1 MFLNKAYRLWSS
13 IIALV
18 IAIGLTGGA
27 FVASQLETEETAPA
41 TGAPSQSEAA
51 EVVRLKEDFPVEAG
65 TALFLVFTSESEL
78 TDSQV
83 ETINENIADLY
94 AEYTEI
100 PFAPQAE
107 VSEDGTTA
115 SAILPLEATNVVEER
130 SDRYKAVKDAAIAG
144 VSGVDLYL
152 TGPEGF
158 AEDISNVFAGAD
170 FTLLATTAGVVV
182 ILLLVTYRSPILW
195 IIPLLVVG
203 IADGL
208 AGAVSKK
215 VADMLG
221 TQLDGSVGGILS
233 VLVFGAGTNYA
244 LLIISRYRE
253 ELIRHESRAVAMA
266 NAVRG
271 TAPAILASGGT
282 VLIVM
287 ALLTFA
293 QVDGSRLLGLAG
305 LVGIAIAMIFGIGVL
320 PFALV
325 VFPRGIFWP
334 LTPKF
339 GVEPKRE
346 SMWKRAG
353 NAISRRPVIA
363 GLVSAIVVAGLAL
376 PALTVQVGL
385 TANERFLTKPDAVTG
400 IEILVDKFESFQ
412 GSSVTVLADDN
423 DVEAVQEYF
432 AGRDDIM
439 EIPAPEI
446 PAGVGGEIPAGVGS
460 EMPSGP
466 PVIAPAPA
474 EPTYS
479 TVGDSH
485 DGMTEITAKLD
496 YPTESEETAVA
507 IAAIRTDLDDI
518 GEGTAIVGGSDAA
531 VLDTRTAISA
541 DERLIFPSVL
551 LVVLLMLIIV
561 LRAVVAP
568 LILLATV
575 VASYFTAVGS
585 SWLLFQGIWGFPA
598 LDSNVFVQT
607 FLFLVALGIDYN
619 MFLMT
624 RVKEESEILVGGK
637 PVGIRTG
644 MINALGATGGV
655 ITSAGVL
662 LAAVFAVLGVLP
674 LITLT
679 QIGVIVC
686 VGVLIDTLLIRS
698 VVVPSL
704 TFLVGEKMWWPRKTG
719 VLAK

>member
-1 MFLNKAYRLWSS
+1 MFLNKTYRVWSS

-18 IAIGLTGGA
+18 IAIGLTAGA
-27 FVASQLETEETAPA
+27 FLASQLETVETAPE

-51 EVVRLKEDFPVEAG
+51 EVSRLKKEFPVESG
-65 TALFLVFTSESEL
+65 TALFLVYTSESKL
-78 TDSQV
+78 SDSQI
-83 ETINENIADLY
+83 ETINDNLVDIY
-94 AEYTEI
+94 AEHTDI
-100 PFAPQAE
+100 PFAPQAQ

-115 SAILPLEATNVVEER
+115 SAIVPLEATNAVEVRSER
-130 SDRYKAVKDAAIAG
+130 YNAIEEAAGAG

-152 TGPEGF
+152 SGPEGF

-195 IIPLLVVG
+195 IIPLAVVG
-203 IADGL
+203 IADAL

-221 TQLDGSVGGILS
+221 TQLDASVGGILS

-334 LTPKF
+334 LAPKF

-353 NAISRRPVIA
+353 HAIARRPVIA

-385 TANERFLTKPDAVTG
+385 TANERFLTKPGAVTG

-412 GSSVTVLADDN
+412 GSSITVLADDN

-432 AGRDDIM
+432 ADRDDIM

-466 PVIAPAPA
+466 PVIAPA
-474 EPTYS
+474 EPTFS

-507 IAAIRTDLDDI
+507 IAEIRTDLDSI
-518 GEGTAIVGGSDAA
+518 GEGTALVGGSDAT
-531 VLDTRTAISA
+531 VLDTRTAIA
-541 DERLIFPSVL
+541 EDERLIFPAVL

-561 LRAVVAP
+561 LRAIVAP

-598 LDSNVFVQT
+598 LDGIVFVQT

-704 TFLVGEKMWWPRKTG
+704 TFLVGEIMWWPRKTG
-719 VLAK
+719 VLTK

>member
-18 IAIGLTGGA
+18 IAFALAGGA
-27 FVASQLETEETAPA
+27 FVASQLESVETAPE
-41 TGAPSQSEAA
+41 TGAPSKSEAA
-51 EVVRLKEDFPVEAG
+51 EVSKLKEDFPVEAG
-65 TALFLVFTSESEL
+65 TALFLVFTSESDL
-78 TDSQV
+78 TESQIT
-83 ETINENIADLY
+83 TINENIADIY
-94 AEYTEI
+94 ADHTEI
-100 PFAPQAE
+100 PFAPTAE
-107 VSEDGTTA
+107 ISDDGTTA
-115 SAILPLEATNVVEER
+115 GAIVPLEATNVVDVRSER
-130 SDRYKAVKDAAIAG
+130 YNEIKDAAAAG
-144 VSGVDLYL
+144 LTGVDLYL

-170 FTLLATTAGVVV
+170 ITLLATTAGVVV

-195 IIPLLVVG
+195 IIPLVVVG
-203 IADGL
+203 LGDAL
-208 AGAVSKK
+208 AGAVAKK

-221 TQLDGSVGGILS
+221 TQLDASVGGILS

-253 ELIRHESRAVAMA
+253 ELIKTVNRAEAMA
-266 NAVRG
+266 AAVRG
-271 TAPAILASGGT
+271 TAGAILASGGT

-287 ALLTFA
+287 AVLTFA
-293 QVDGSRLLGLAG
+293 QVDGSRLLGIAG
-305 LVGIAIAMIFGIGVL
+305 LVGIAVAMIFGIGIL
-320 PFALV
+320 PFALAV
-325 VFPRGIFWP
+325 WPRGIFWP

-339 GVEPKRE
+339 GVAPKRE

-353 NAISRRPVIA
+353 LSIAKRPVLA
-363 GLVSAIVVAGLAL
+363 GVASALLALGLAA

-412 GSSVTVLADDN
+412 GSSVTILASDD
-423 DVEAVQEYF
+423 DVEAVQDYL
-432 AGRDDIM
+432 ADRNDIM
-439 EIPAPEI
+439 EVPAPVIPPIVGAEI
-446 PAGVGGEIPAGVGS
+446 PA
-460 EMPSGP
+460 GP
-466 PVIAPAPA
+466 PVIAPGPV
-474 EPTYS
+474 EPSFS

-485 DGMTEITAKLD
+485 GGMTEITAKLD
-496 YPTESEETAVA
+496 YPTESDDTA
-507 IAAIRTDLDDI
+507 AAIREIRADLDSI
-518 GEGTAIVGGSDAA
+518 GDGTAILGGSDAA
-531 VLDTRTAISA
+531 VVDTKDAISA
-541 DERLIFPSVL
+541 DEKLIFPTVL
-551 LVVLLMLIIV
+551 AVVFLMLVVV

-568 LILLATV
+568 LLLLATV
-575 VASYFTAVGS
+575 VASYFTAVGT

-624 RVKEESEILVGGK
+624 RVKEESEVLINGK
-637 PVGIRTG
+637 PAGIIAG
-644 MINALGATGGV
+644 MTNALGATGGV

-686 VGVLIDTLLIRS
+686 VGVLLDTLLIRT

-704 TFLVGEKMWWPRKTG
+704 TFLIGEKMWWPRKTG
-719 VLAK
+719 VLTK

>member
-18 IAIGLTGGA
+18 ISFALAGGA
-27 FVASQLETEETAPA
+27 FVASQLESVETAPE
-41 TGAPSQSEAA
+41 TGAPSKSEAA
-51 EVVRLKEDFPVEAG
+51 EVSRLKEDFPVEAG
-65 TALFLVFTSESEL
+65 TALFLVFTGDSDLTESQI
-78 TDSQV
+78 T
-83 ETINENIADLY
+83 TINENIADIY
-94 AEYTEI
+94 AEHTEI
-100 PFAPQAE
+100 PFAPTAE
-107 VSEDGTTA
+107 ISEDGTTA
-115 SAILPLEATNVVEER
+115 GAIVPLEATNVVDER
-130 SDRYKAVKDAAIAG
+130 SERYNAIKESAAAG
-144 VSGVDLYL
+144 LTGVDLYL

-170 FTLLATTAGVVV
+170 ITLLATTAGVVV

-203 IADGL
+203 IGDAL
-208 AGAVSKK
+208 AGAVAKK

-221 TQLDGSVGGILS
+221 TQLDASVGGILS

-253 ELIRHESRAVAMA
+253 ELIKTENRADAMA
-266 NAVRG
+266 AAVRG
-271 TAPAILASGGT
+271 TSGAILASGGT

-287 ALLTFA
+287 AVLTLA
-293 QVDGSRLLGLAG
+293 QVDGSRLLGIAG
-305 LVGIAIAMIFGIGVL
+305 LVGIAVAMIFGIGIL
-320 PFALV
+320 PFALAV
-325 VFPRGIFWP
+325 WPRGIFWP

-339 GVEPKRE
+339 GVAPKRE

-353 NAISRRPVIA
+353 LAIAKRPVLA
-363 GLVSAIVVAGLAL
+363 GVASALLALGLAA

-412 GSSVTVLADDN
+412 GSSVTILASDD
-423 DVEAVQEYF
+423 DVEAVQTYLAE
-432 AGRDDIM
+432 RDDIM
-439 EIPAPEI
+439 EVPAPVMPPMVGAEG
-446 PAGVGGEIPAGVGS
+446 AGAPV
-460 EMPSGP
+460 
-466 PVIAPAPA
+466 VIAPMPVPPA
-474 EPTYS
+474 YS

-485 DGMTEITAKLD
+485 DGLTEITAKLE
-496 YPTESEETAVA
+496 YATESAETA
-507 IAAIRTDLDDI
+507 AAIDEIRADLDDI
-518 GEGTAIVGGSDAA
+518 GNGDAILGGSDAA
-531 VLDTRTAISA
+531 VVDTKAAISA
-541 DERLIFPSVL
+541 DEKLIFPTVL
-551 LVVLLMLIIV
+551 AVVFLMLVIV

-568 LILLATV
+568 LLLLATV
-575 VASYFTAVGS
+575 VASYFTAVGT

-624 RVKEESEILVGGK
+624 RVKEESEVLVNGK
-637 PVGIRTG
+637 PAGIIAG
-644 MINALGATGGV
+644 MTNALGATGGV

-686 VGVLIDTLLIRS
+686 VGVLLDTLLIRT

-704 TFLVGEKMWWPRKTG
+704 TFLIGEKMWWPRKTG
-719 VLAK
+719 VLTK

>member
-18 IAIGLTGGA
+18 ISFALAGGA
-27 FVASQLETEETAPA
+27 FVLSQLESVETAPE
-41 TGAPSQSEAA
+41 TGAPSKSEAA
-51 EVVRLKEDFPVEAG
+51 QVARMTEAFPTASG
-65 TALFLVFTSESEL
+65 TAIFLVYTSSSDL
-78 TDSQV
+78 SDSQI
-83 ETINENIADLY
+83 ETINENIADIY
-94 AEYTEI
+94 AEHTEI
-100 PFAPQAE
+100 PFAPSAE
-107 VSEDGTTA
+107 ISEDGTTA
-115 SAILPLEATNVVEER
+115 SAIVPLTATNVVDER
-130 SDRYKAVKDAAIAG
+130 SERYNDIKDTAG
-144 VSGVDLYL
+144 NGLTGVDLYL

-195 IIPLLVVG
+195 IIPLVVVG
-203 IADGL
+203 IADAL
-208 AGAVSKK
+208 AGTVAKK

-221 TQLDGSVGGILS
+221 TQLDASVGGILS

-253 ELIRHESRAVAMA
+253 ELIKHDERAVAMA

-287 ALLTFA
+287 AVLTLA
-293 QVDGSRLLGLAG
+293 QVDGSRLLGIAG
-305 LVGIAIAMIFGIGVL
+305 LVGIAVAMIFGIGVL

-325 VFPRGIFWP
+325 IWRRGIFWP
-334 LTPKF
+334 LAPKF

-353 NAISRRPVIA
+353 LSIAKRPVIA
-363 GLVSAIVVAGLAL
+363 GVASALLALGLAA
-376 PALTVQVGL
+376 PALSVQVGL
-385 TANERFLTKPDAVTG
+385 TANERFLSKPPAVTG

-412 GSSVTVLADDN
+412 GSSINVLAHDE
-423 DVEAVQEYF
+423 DVEEVQDYF
-432 AGRDDIM
+432 EGRSDLM
-439 EIPAPEI
+439 EVPVVAPPPIVGIPGAP
-446 PAGVGGEIPAGVGS
+446 V
-460 EMPSGP
+460 
-466 PVIAPAPA
+466 VIT
-474 EPTYS
+474 PTPELPKFS
-479 TVGDSH
+479 TAGDSY
-485 DGMTEITAKLD
+485 GGWTLITAKID
-496 YPTESEETAVA
+496 HPTESDETAD
-507 IAAIRTDLDDI
+507 AIREIRADLDAI
-518 GEGTAIVGGSDAA
+518 GDGKALVGGSDAA
-531 VLDTRTAISA
+531 VVDTKDAIVA
-541 DERLIFPSVL
+541 DEGLIFPSVL
-551 LVVLLMLIIV
+551 AVVFLMLVIV
-561 LRAVVAP
+561 LRALVAP
-568 LILLATV
+568 LLLLATV
-575 VASYFTAVGS
+575 VASYFTAVGT

-624 RVKEESEILVGGK
+624 RVKEESELVVNGK
-637 PVGIRTG
+637 PAGIIAG
-644 MINALGATGGV
+644 MTNALGATGGV

-686 VGVLIDTLLIRS
+686 VGVLLDTLLIRT

-704 TFLVGEKMWWPRKTG
+704 TFLIGEKMWWPRKTG
-719 VLAK
+719 VLTK

>member
-18 IAIGLTGGA
+18 IAFALAGGA
-27 FVASQLETEETAPA
+27 FVASQLESVETAPE
-41 TGAPSQSEAA
+41 TGAPSKSEAA
-51 EVVRLKEDFPVEAG
+51 EVSRLKEDFPVEAG
-65 TALFLVFTSESEL
+65 TAMFLVFTSESDL
-78 TDSQV
+78 TESQIT
-83 ETINENIADLY
+83 TINDNIAEIY
-94 AEYTEI
+94 ADHTEI
-100 PFAPQAE
+100 PFAPTAE
-107 VSEDGTTA
+107 ISEDGTTA
-115 SAILPLEATNVVEER
+115 GAIVPLEATNVVDER
-130 SDRYKAVKDAAIAG
+130 SERYNDIKDVAAAG
-144 VSGVDLYL
+144 LTGVDLYL

-170 FTLLATTAGVVV
+170 ITLLATTAGVVV

-195 IIPLLVVG
+195 IIPLVVVG
-203 IADGL
+203 LGDAL
-208 AGAVSKK
+208 AGAVAKK

-221 TQLDGSVGGILS
+221 TQLDASVGGILS

-253 ELIRHESRAVAMA
+253 ELIKTVNRAEAMA
-266 NAVRG
+266 AAVRG
-271 TAPAILASGGT
+271 TAGAILASGGT

-287 ALLTFA
+287 AVLTFA
-293 QVDGSRLLGLAG
+293 QVDGSRLLGIAG
-305 LVGIAIAMIFGIGVL
+305 LVGIAVAMIFGIGIL
-320 PFALV
+320 PFALAV
-325 VFPRGIFWP
+325 WPRGIFWP

-339 GVEPKRE
+339 GVAPKRE

-353 NAISRRPVIA
+353 LAIAKRPALA
-363 GLVSAIVVAGLAL
+363 GVASALLALGLAA

-412 GSSVTVLADDN
+412 GSSLTILASDD
-423 DVEAVQEYF
+423 DVDAVQEYL
-432 AGRDDIM
+432 ADRDDIM
-439 EIPAPEI
+439 EVPAPVIPPIVGAEI
-446 PAGVGGEIPAGVGS
+446 PA
-460 EMPSGP
+460 GP
-466 PVIAPAPA
+466 PVIAPGPVEPA
-474 EPTYS
+474 FS

-485 DGMTEITAKLD
+485 DGLTEITAKLD
-496 YPTESEETAVA
+496 YATESDDTA
-507 IAAIRTDLDDI
+507 AAIREIRADLDSVGD
-518 GEGTAIVGGSDAA
+518 GTAILGGSDAA
-531 VLDTRTAISA
+531 VVDTKDAISA
-541 DERLIFPSVL
+541 DEKLIFPTVL
-551 LVVLLMLIIV
+551 AVVFLMLVVV

-568 LILLATV
+568 LLLLATV
-575 VASYFTAVGS
+575 VASYFTAVGT

-624 RVKEESEILVGGK
+624 RVKEESEVLINGK
-637 PVGIRTG
+637 PAGIIAG
-644 MINALGATGGV
+644 MTNALGATGGV

-686 VGVLIDTLLIRS
+686 VGVLLDTLLIRT

-704 TFLVGEKMWWPRKTG
+704 TFLIGEKMWWPRKTG
-719 VLAK
+719 VLTK

>member
-27 FVASQLETEETAPA
+27 FVASQLESEETAPA
-41 TGAPSQSEAA
+41 VGAPSQSEAA
-51 EVVRLKEDFPVEAG
+51 EVAALKEEFPVEAG

-78 TDSQV
+78 SESQI
-83 ETINENIADLY
+83 ETINENLADLY

-107 VSEDGTTA
+107 VSDDGTTA
-115 SAILPLEATNVVEER
+115 SAILPLEATNVVEDRSER
-130 SDRYKAVKDAAIAG
+130 YDDVKATASAG
-144 VSGVDLYL
+144 VTGVDLYL
-152 TGPEGF
+152 SGPEGF
-158 AEDISNVFAGAD
+158 AEDISNVFAGAN

-203 IADGL
+203 IADFL
-208 AGAVSKK
+208 ASSVSKK

-221 TQLDGSVGGILS
+221 TQLDGSVSGILS

-253 ELIRHESRAVAMA
+253 ELIRNESRAEAMA
-266 NAVRG
+266 KAVRG

-282 VLIVM
+282 VLFVM
-287 ALLTFA
+287 AVLTFA

-325 VFPRGIFWP
+325 VWPRGIFWP

-353 NAISRRPVIA
+353 HAISRRPVIA
-363 GLVSAIVVAGLAL
+363 GLGSTLLVVGLAL

-385 TANERFLTKPDAVTG
+385 TANERFISKPDAVTG

-412 GSSVTVLADDN
+412 GSSVTVLVDDS
-423 DVEAVQEYF
+423 DVDAVQEYF
-432 AGRDDIM
+432 ADRDDIM
-439 EIPAPEI
+439 EVPAPQ
-446 PAGVGGEIPAGVGS
+446 IPAGVGS
-460 EMPSGP
+460 EIPAGP
-466 PVIAPAPA
+466 PVIAPGPV
-474 EPTYS
+474 EPSYS

-485 DGMTEITAKLD
+485 DGLTEVTAKLD
-496 YPTESEETAVA
+496 YPTESDATA
-507 IAAIRTDLDDI
+507 AAISEIRADLDGI
-518 GEGTAIVGGSDAA
+518 GDGTALVGGSDAA
-531 VLDTRTAISA
+531 VLDTRAAISA

-551 LVVLLMLIIV
+551 IVVLLMLIIV

-575 VASYFTAVGS
+575 VGSYFTAVGV

-624 RVKEESEILVGGK
+624 RVKEESEVLVGGK
-637 PVGIRTG
+637 PVGIRKG

-686 VGVLIDTLLIRS
+686 VGVLIDTLLIRT

>member
-1 MFLNKAYRLWSS
+1 MFLNKTYRLWSS
-13 IIALV
+13 LIALV
-18 IAIGLTGGA
+18 IAVALTGAA
-27 FVASQLETEETAPA
+27 FVASQLELVETAPE

-51 EVVRLKEDFPVEAG
+51 EVSRLKKEFPVESG
-65 TALFLVFTSESEL
+65 TALVLVYTSESKLSDSEL
-78 TDSQV
+78 
-83 ETINENIADLY
+83 ETINDNLADIY
-94 AEYTEI
+94 AEHTDI

-115 SAILPLEATNVVEER
+115 SAIVPLEATNAVEER
-130 SDRYKAVKDAAIAG
+130 SERYNDIEEAAGAG
-144 VSGVDLYL
+144 VTGVDLFL
-152 TGPEGF
+152 SGPEGF

-195 IIPLLVVG
+195 IIPLAVVG
-203 IADGL
+203 IADAL
-208 AGAVSKK
+208 AGSVSKK

-221 TQLDGSVGGILS
+221 TQLDASVGGILS

-253 ELIRHESRAVAMA
+253 ELIRHENRAVAMA

-346 SMWKRAG
+346 SLWKRAG
-353 NAISRRPVIA
+353 HAISRRPVIA
-363 GLVSAIVVAGLAL
+363 GVGSAVLVLGLAL

-385 TANERFLTKPDAVTG
+385 TANERFLTKPGAVTG

-412 GSSVTVLADDN
+412 GSSVTVLASDN
-423 DVEAVQEYF
+423 DVDAVQDYF
-432 AGRDDIM
+432 ADRHDIM
-439 EIPAPEI
+439 EIPAPQI

-460 EMPSGP
+460 EMPAGP
-466 PVIAPAPA
+466 PVIAPAPL
-474 EPTYS
+474 EPTFS

-496 YPTESEETAVA
+496 YPTESDETAAA
-507 IAAIRTDLDDI
+507 IAEIRTDLDGI
-518 GEGTAIVGGSDAA
+518 GAGNALVGGSDAI
-531 VLDTRTAISA
+531 VLDTRTAIAA
-541 DERLIFPSVL
+541 DERLIFPAVL

-561 LRAVVAP
+561 LRAIVAP

-575 VASYFTAVGS
+575 VASYFTAVGA

-598 LDSNVFVQT
+598 LDGIVFVQT

-704 TFLVGEKMWWPRKTG
+704 TFLVGEKMWWPRKSG
-719 VLAK
+719 VLTK

>member
-18 IAIGLTGGA
+18 ISFALAGGA
-27 FVASQLETEETAPA
+27 FALSQLKSVETAPE
-41 TGAPSQSEAA
+41 TGAPSKSEAA
-51 EVVRLKEDFPVEAG
+51 QVARMTEAFPSAAG
-65 TALFLVFTSESEL
+65 TAVFLVFTSDSDLSES
-78 TDSQV
+78 QI
-83 ETINENIADLY
+83 ETINENVATIYADH
-94 AEYTEI
+94 TEI
-100 PFAPQAE
+100 PFAPKAE
-107 VSEDGTTA
+107 ISEDGTTA
-115 SAILPLEATNVVEER
+115 SAIVPLTKTNVVDER
-130 SDRYKAVKDAAIAG
+130 SERYDDIKATAG
-144 VSGVDLYL
+144 SGLSGVDLYL

-195 IIPLLVVG
+195 IVPLLVVG
-203 IADGL
+203 LADAL
-208 AGAVSKK
+208 AGTVSKK

-221 TQLDGSVGGILS
+221 TQLDASVGGILS

-253 ELIRHESRAVAMA
+253 ELIKNENRAVAMA

-287 ALLTFA
+287 AVLTLA

-305 LVGIAIAMIFGIGVL
+305 LVGIAVAMIFGIVVL

-325 VFPRGIFWP
+325 IWPRGIFWP

-339 GVEPKRE
+339 GIAPKRE
-346 SMWKRAG
+346 SIWKRAG
-353 NAISRRPVIA
+353 LAIAKRP
-363 GLVSAIVVAGLAL
+363 VVAGVASALIAVILAV
-376 PALTVQVGL
+376 PALGIKVGL
-385 TANERFLTKPDAVTG
+385 TANERFLSKPDAVTG

-412 GSSVTVLADDN
+412 GSSITVLAHDE
-423 DVEAVQEYF
+423 DV
-432 AGRDDIM
+432 AGIQSYLEDRGDLM
-439 EIPAPEI
+439 EIPAPIVPTEFAGPAMGAPVANPII
-446 PAGVGGEIPAGVGS
+446 PA
-460 EMPSGP
+460 
-466 PVIAPAPA
+466 
-474 EPTYS
+474 PTFS
-479 TVGDSH
+479 TAGDSF
-485 DGMTEITAKLD
+485 GGWTVITGKLD
-496 YPTESEETAVA
+496 YPTESEETGTA
-507 IAAIRTDLDDI
+507 IREIRTDLDGI
-518 GEGTAIVGGSDAA
+518 GDGKAILGGSDAA
-531 VLDTRTAISA
+531 VVDTKDAIVA
-541 DERLIFPSVL
+541 DEALIFPSVL
-551 LVVLLMLIIV
+551 GIVFIMLVVV
-561 LRAVVAP
+561 LRALVAP
-568 LILLATV
+568 LLLLATV

-624 RVKEESEILVGGK
+624 RVKEESELLIKGK
-637 PVGIRTG
+637 PAGIIAG
-644 MINALGATGGV
+644 MTNALGATGGV

-686 VGVLIDTLLIRS
+686 VGVLLDTLLIRT

-704 TFLVGEKMWWPRKTG
+704 TFLIGEKMWWPRKTG
-719 VLAK
+719 VLTK

>member
-18 IAIGLTGGA
+18 IAIGLTAGA
-27 FVASQLETEETAPA
+27 FIASQLESEETAPA
-41 TGAPSQSEAA
+41 VGAPSQSEAA
-51 EVVRLKEDFPVEAG
+51 EVAALKEEFPVEAG

-78 TDSQV
+78 SESQI
-83 ETINENIADLY
+83 ETINENLADLY

-107 VSEDGTTA
+107 VSDDGTTA
-115 SAILPLEATNVVEER
+115 SAILPLEATNVVEDRSER
-130 SDRYKAVKDAAIAG
+130 YDDVKATASAG
-144 VSGVDLYL
+144 VTGVDLYL
-152 TGPEGF
+152 SGPEGF
-158 AEDISNVFAGAD
+158 AEDISNVFAGAN

-203 IADGL
+203 IADFL
-208 AGAVSKK
+208 ASSVSKK

-221 TQLDGSVGGILS
+221 TQLDGSVSGILS

-253 ELIRHESRAVAMA
+253 ELIRNESRAEAMA
-266 NAVRG
+266 KAVRG

-282 VLIVM
+282 VLFVM
-287 ALLTFA
+287 AVLTFA

-325 VFPRGIFWP
+325 VWPRGIFWP

-353 NAISRRPVIA
+353 HAISRRPVIA
-363 GLVSAIVVAGLAL
+363 GLGSTLLVVGLAL

-385 TANERFLTKPDAVTG
+385 TANERFISKPDAVTG

-412 GSSVTVLADDN
+412 GSSVTVLVDDS
-423 DVEAVQEYF
+423 DVDAVQEYF
-432 AGRDDIM
+432 ADRDDIM
-439 EIPAPEI
+439 EVPAPQ
-446 PAGVGGEIPAGVGS
+446 IPAGVGS
-460 EMPSGP
+460 QIPAGP
-466 PVIAPAPA
+466 PVVAPGPV
-474 EPTYS
+474 EPSYS

-485 DGMTEITAKLD
+485 DGLTEVTAKLD
-496 YPTESEETAVA
+496 YPTESDATA
-507 IAAIRTDLDDI
+507 AAISEIRVDLDSI
-518 GEGTAIVGGSDAA
+518 GDGTALVGGSDAA
-531 VLDTRTAISA
+531 VLDTRAAISA

-551 LVVLLMLIIV
+551 IVVLLMLIIV

-575 VASYFTAVGS
+575 VGSYFTAVGV

-624 RVKEESEILVGGK
+624 RVKEESEVLVGGK
-637 PVGIRTG
+637 PVGIRKG

-686 VGVLIDTLLIRS
+686 VGVLIDTLLIRT

>member
-1 MFLNKAYRLWSS
+1 MFLNKAYRLWTS

-18 IAIGLTGGA
+18 ISFALAGGA
-27 FVASQLETEETAPA
+27 FALSKLESVETAPE
-41 TGAPSQSEAA
+41 TGAPSKSEAA
-51 EVVRLKEDFPVEAG
+51 QVSRMTAAFPSAAG
-65 TALFLVFTSESEL
+65 TAMFLVFTSESDLSE
-78 TDSQV
+78 SQIEV
-83 ETINENIADLY
+83 INENIADIY
-94 AEYTEI
+94 DEHTEI
-100 PFAPQAE
+100 PFAPTAE
-107 VSEDGTTA
+107 ISEDGTTA
-115 SAILPLEATNVVEER
+115 SAIVPLSKTNVVEDR
-130 SDRYKAVKDAAIAG
+130 SDRYDDIKATAAAG
-144 VSGVDLYL
+144 LTGIDLYL

-170 FTLLATTAGVVV
+170 ITLLATTAGVVV

-195 IIPLLVVG
+195 IVPLLVVG
-203 IADGL
+203 VADAL
-208 AGAVSKK
+208 AGTVSKK

-221 TQLDGSVGGILS
+221 TQLDASVGGILS

-253 ELIRHESRAVAMA
+253 ELIKNESRAIAMA

-287 ALLTFA
+287 AVLTLA

-305 LVGIAIAMIFGIGVL
+305 LVGIAVAMIFGIGVL
-320 PFALV
+320 PFALAV
-325 VFPRGIFWP
+325 WPRGIFWP

-346 SMWKRAG
+346 SVWKRAG
-353 NAISRRPVIA
+353 LAIAKRP
-363 GLVSAIVVAGLAL
+363 VVAGIASALLAVIL
-376 PALTVQVGL
+376 AAPALGIKVGL

-412 GSSVTVLADDN
+412 GSSITVLAHDE
-423 DVEAVQEYF
+423 DVADVQSYL
-432 AGRDDIM
+432 ADRGDLI
-439 EIPAPEI
+439 EIPAPVI
-446 PAGVGGEIPAGVGS
+446 PPIMSGA
-460 EMPSGP
+460 MPDSP

-474 EPTYS
+474 EPTFS
-479 TVGDSH
+479 TAGDSY
-485 DGMTEITAKLD
+485 GGWTVITAKLD
-496 YPTESEETAVA
+496 YPTESEETGTA
-507 IAAIRTDLDDI
+507 IREIRTDLDGI
-518 GEGTAIVGGSDAA
+518 GDGEAILGGSDAA
-531 VLDTRTAISA
+531 VVDTKDAILA
-541 DERLIFPSVL
+541 DEGLIFPSVL
-551 LVVLLMLIIV
+551 AIVFLMLVVV
-561 LRAVVAP
+561 LRALVAP
-568 LILLATV
+568 LLLLATV
-575 VASYFTAVGS
+575 VASYFTAIGS

-624 RVKEESEILVGGK
+624 RVKEESELLVKGK
-637 PVGIRTG
+637 PAGIIAG
-644 MINALGATGGV
+644 MTNALGATGGV

-686 VGVLIDTLLIRS
+686 VGVLLDTLLIRT

-704 TFLVGEKMWWPRKTG
+704 TFLIGEKMWWPRKTG
-719 VLAK
+719 VLTK

>member
-27 FVASQLETEETAPA
+27 FVASQLESEETAPA
-41 TGAPSQSEAA
+41 VGAPSQSEAA
-51 EVVRLKEDFPVEAG
+51 EVAALKEEFPVEAG

-78 TDSQV
+78 SESQI
-83 ETINENIADLY
+83 ETINENLADLY

-107 VSEDGTTA
+107 VSDDRTTA
-115 SAILPLEATNVVEER
+115 SAILPLEATNVVEDRSER
-130 SDRYKAVKDAAIAG
+130 YDDVKATASAG
-144 VSGVDLYL
+144 VTGVDLYL
-152 TGPEGF
+152 SGPEGF
-158 AEDISNVFAGAD
+158 AEDISNVFAGAN

-203 IADGL
+203 IADFL
-208 AGAVSKK
+208 ASSVSKK

-221 TQLDGSVGGILS
+221 TQLDGSVSGILS

-253 ELIRHESRAVAMA
+253 ELIRNESRAEAMA
-266 NAVRG
+266 KAVRG

-282 VLIVM
+282 VLFVM
-287 ALLTFA
+287 AVLTFA

-325 VFPRGIFWP
+325 VWPRGIFWP

-353 NAISRRPVIA
+353 HAISRRPVFA
-363 GLVSAIVVAGLAL
+363 GLGSTLLVVGLAL

-385 TANERFLTKPDAVTG
+385 TANERFISKPDAVTG

-412 GSSVTVLADDN
+412 GSSVTVLVDDS
-423 DVEAVQEYF
+423 DVDAVQEYF
-432 AGRDDIM
+432 ADRDDIM
-439 EIPAPEI
+439 EVPAPQ
-446 PAGVGGEIPAGVGS
+446 IPAGVGS
-460 EMPSGP
+460 ELPAGP
-466 PVIAPAPA
+466 PVIAPGPV
-474 EPTYS
+474 EPSYS

-485 DGMTEITAKLD
+485 DGLTEVTAKLD
-496 YPTESEETAVA
+496 YPTESDATA
-507 IAAIRTDLDDI
+507 AAISEIRADLDGI
-518 GEGTAIVGGSDAA
+518 GDGTALVGGSDAA
-531 VLDTRTAISA
+531 VLDTRAAISA

-551 LVVLLMLIIV
+551 IVVLLMLIIV

-575 VASYFTAVGS
+575 VGSYFTAVGV

-624 RVKEESEILVGGK
+624 RVKEESEVLVGGK
-637 PVGIRTG
+637 PVGIRKG

-686 VGVLIDTLLIRS
+686 VGVLIDTLLIRT

>member
-13 IIALV
+13 IFALV
-18 IAIGLTGGA
+18 ASFALAGGA
-27 FVASQLETEETAPA
+27 FALSQLESVETAPE
-41 TGAPSQSEAA
+41 TGAPSKSEAA
-51 EVVRLKEDFPVEAG
+51 QVARMTEAFPSASG
-65 TALFLVFTSESEL
+65 TAMFLVFTSESDL
-78 TDSQV
+78 TESQIS
-83 ETINENIADLY
+83 TINDNIADIY
-94 AEYTEI
+94 ADHTEI

-107 VSEDGTTA
+107 ISEDGTTA
-115 SAILPLEATNVVEER
+115 SAIVPLDKTNVVDER
-130 SDRYKAVKDAAIAG
+130 SERYTDIKDAAASG
-144 VSGVDLYL
+144 LTGVDLYL
-152 TGPEGF
+152 SGPEGF

-195 IIPLLVVG
+195 IIPLVVVG
-203 IADGL
+203 LGDAL
-208 AGAVSKK
+208 AGTVAKK

-221 TQLDGSVGGILS
+221 TQLDASVGGILS

-253 ELIRHESRAVAMA
+253 ELIKNENRAIAMA
-266 NAVRG
+266 NSVRG

-287 ALLTFA
+287 AVLTLA
-293 QVDGSRLLGLAG
+293 QVDGSRLLGIAG
-305 LVGIAIAMIFGIGVL
+305 LVGIAVAMIFGIGVL
-320 PFALV
+320 PFALAIW
-325 VFPRGIFWP
+325 PRGIFWP

-353 NAISRRPVIA
+353 LAIAKRP
-363 GLVSAIVVAGLAL
+363 VVAGVASALLAVLLAL
-376 PALTVQVGL
+376 PALGIKVGL

-412 GSSVTVLADDN
+412 GSSITVLTHDD
-423 DVEAVQEYF
+423 DVDAIQSYLEDRGDMV
-432 AGRDDIM
+432 
-439 EIPAPEI
+439 EIPAPIVPTEFGGAAPTGAPTMAPII
-446 PAGVGGEIPAGVGS
+446 PG
-460 EMPSGP
+460 
-466 PVIAPAPA
+466 
-474 EPTYS
+474 PTYS
-479 TVGDSH
+479 TAGDSY
-485 DGMTEITAKLD
+485 GGWTVITGKLD
-496 YPTESEETAVA
+496 YATESAETAAA
-507 IAAIRTDLDDI
+507 IHEIRTDLDSI
-518 GEGTAIVGGSDAA
+518 GDGEALLGGSDAA
-531 VLDTRTAISA
+531 IVDTKDAIRA
-541 DERLIFPSVL
+541 DEGLIFPSVL
-551 LVVLLMLIIV
+551 VVVFIMLVVV
-561 LRAVVAP
+561 LRALVAP
-568 LILLATV
+568 LLLLATV

-624 RVKEESEILVGGK
+624 RVKEESEVLIKGK
-637 PVGIRTG
+637 PAGIIAG
-644 MINALGATGGV
+644 MTNALGATGGV

-686 VGVLIDTLLIRS
+686 VGVLLDTLLIRT

-704 TFLVGEKMWWPRKTG
+704 TFLIGEKMWWPRKTG
-719 VLAK
+719 VLTK

>member
-1 MFLNKAYRLWSS
+1 MFLNKTYRLWSS

-18 IAIGLTGGA
+18 ISFALSGAA
-27 FVASQLETEETAPA
+27 FVLSQLDSVETAPE
-41 TGAPSQSEAA
+41 TGAPSQSETA
-51 EVVRLKEDFPVEAG
+51 EVARLKAEFPVESG
-65 TALFLVFTSESEL
+65 TAIFLVFTADNEL
-78 TDSQV
+78 SAAELD
-83 ETINENIADLY
+83 TINGNIADIY
-94 AEYTEI
+94 SEYTEI

-115 SAILPLEATNVVEER
+115 GAIVPLSKTNVVDER
-130 SDRYKAVKDAAIAG
+130 SERYNDIKDTAAAG
-144 VSGVDLYL
+144 LGGVDLYL

-170 FTLLATTAGVVV
+170 ITLLATTASVVV

-195 IIPLLVVG
+195 VVPLIVVG
-203 IADGL
+203 LADAL
-208 AGAVSKK
+208 AGTVSKK

-221 TQLDGSVGGILS
+221 TQLDASVGGILS

-253 ELIRHESRAVAMA
+253 ELLKTEKRSDAMA
-266 NAVRG
+266 TAIRG
-271 TAPAILASGGT
+271 TAGAILASGGT

-287 ALLTFA
+287 AVLTFA
-293 QVDGSRLLGLAG
+293 QVDGSRLLGIAG

-334 LTPKF
+334 VTPKF
-339 GVEPKRE
+339 GAVPKRE

-353 NAISRRPVIA
+353 LAIAKRPVIA
-363 GLVSAIVVAGLAL
+363 GVASALLALGLAA

-385 TANERFLTKPDAVTG
+385 TANERFLTKPPAVTG
-400 IEILVDKFESFQ
+400 IEVLVDKFESFQ
-412 GSSVTVLADDN
+412 GSSITVLAHDA
-423 DVEAVQEYF
+423 DVDKVQEYL
-432 AGRDDIM
+432 ADRSDIV
-439 EIPAPEI
+439 EIPAPVI
-446 PAGVGGEIPAGVGS
+446 PAGVGA
-460 EMPSGP
+460 EMPVGP
-466 PVIAPAPA
+466 PVIAPGPVD
-474 EPTYS
+474 PTYS

-485 DGMTEITAKLD
+485 DGWTEISAKLD
-496 YPTESEETAVA
+496 YPTESDATAS
-507 IAAIRTDLDDI
+507 AIREIRSDLDSI
-518 GEGTAIVGGSDAA
+518 GDGEAILGGSDAA
-531 VLDTRTAISA
+531 VVDTKDAIAS
-541 DERLIFPSVL
+541 DEGLIFPSVL
-551 LVVLLMLIIV
+551 AVVLLMLVIV
-561 LRAVVAP
+561 LRALVAP
-568 LILLATV
+568 LLLLATV
-575 VASYFTAVGS
+575 VASYFTAVGT
-585 SWLLFQGIWGFPA
+585 SWLLFQAIWGFPA

-624 RVKEESEILVGGK
+624 RVKEESELIVNGK
-637 PVGIRTG
+637 PAGIIAG
-644 MINALGATGGV
+644 MTNALGATGGV

-686 VGVLIDTLLIRS
+686 VGVLLDTLLIRT

-704 TFLVGEKMWWPRKTG
+704 TFLIGEKMWWPRKTG
-719 VLAK
+719 VLTAK

>member
-1 MFLNKAYRLWSS
+1 MFLNKTYRLWSS
-13 IIALV
+13 LIALV
-18 IAIGLTGGA
+18 IAVALTGAA
-27 FVASQLETEETAPA
+27 FVASQLESVETAPE

-51 EVVRLKEDFPVEAG
+51 EVSRLKKEFPVESG
-65 TALFLVFTSESEL
+65 TALFLVYASESKLSE
-78 TDSQV
+78 SQL
-83 ETINENIADLY
+83 ETINDNLVDIY
-94 AEYTEI
+94 AEHTDI

-115 SAILPLEATNVVEER
+115 SAIVPLEATNAVEER
-130 SDRYKAVKDAAIAG
+130 SERYNDIEEAAGAG
-144 VSGVDLYL
+144 VTGVDLYL
-152 TGPEGF
+152 SGPEGF

-195 IIPLLVVG
+195 IIPLAVVG
-203 IADGL
+203 IADAL
-208 AGAVSKK
+208 AGSVSKK

-221 TQLDGSVGGILS
+221 TQLDASVGGILS

-253 ELIRHESRAVAMA
+253 ELIRHENRAVAMA

-271 TAPAILASGGT
+271 TSPAILASGGT

-339 GVEPKRE
+339 GFEPKRE
-346 SMWKRAG
+346 SLWKRAG
-353 NAISRRPVIA
+353 HAISRRPVIA
-363 GLVSAIVVAGLAL
+363 GVGSAVLVLGLAL

-385 TANERFLTKPDAVTG
+385 TANERFLTKPGAVTG

-412 GSSVTVLADDN
+412 GSSVTVLVSDD
-423 DVEAVQEYF
+423 DVDAVQDYF
-432 AGRDDIM
+432 ADRDDIM
-439 EIPAPEI
+439 EIPAPQI

-460 EMPSGP
+460 EMPAGP
-466 PVIAPAPA
+466 PVIAPAPL
-474 EPTYS
+474 EPTFS

-485 DGMTEITAKLD
+485 AGMTEITAKLD
-496 YPTESEETAVA
+496 YPTESDETATA
-507 IAAIRTDLDDI
+507 IAEIRADLDGI
-518 GEGTAIVGGSDAA
+518 GAGDALVGGSDAI
-531 VLDTRTAISA
+531 VLDTRTAIAA
-541 DERLIFPSVL
+541 DERLIFPAVL

-561 LRAVVAP
+561 LRAFVAP

-575 VASYFTAVGS
+575 VASYFTAVGA

-598 LDSNVFVQT
+598 LDGIVFVQT

-704 TFLVGEKMWWPRKTG
+704 TFLVGEKMWWPRKSG
-719 VLAK
+719 VLTK